1 MGAGSDENSDVDSAG
16 VYFVSVEEFE
26 QRELSG
32 CGSVPLSACGPEALA
47 EYGAEPSA
55 NRRPIKTLQKP
66 N

>member
-26 QRELSG
+26 QSELSSH
-32 CGSVPLSACGPEALA
+32 GSVPLTACGVEALA

-55 NRRPIKTLQKP
+55 NRRQIKTP
-66 N
+66 REPI